1 MIGLV
6 RELLAPPL
14 QFRDRN
20 LAGVSGADRVNQER
34 GPRKASFAKVD
45 GSWKLVQP
53 VEAEA
58 EQTDLEEFLNGLSHL
73 RADELVADKPA
84 DPKAYGL
91 DKPQARWRILAG
103 EKVLLDLLIGNLETS
118 KEHRKEGPRCYAK
131 LATSSL
137 VFLLNPPLTSRVLG
151 EYRSRTI
158 WAPLDAS
165 QIERLSYGYLQ
176 NPFVLDKREN
186 DWHVAGKPESKVK
199 AEAVKD
205 TLDALAGLKAARYVQ
220 DASADRKLYGLEPP
234 QLTLE
239 IQTPAG
245 KRILQIGRPEGE
257 SRRFYARV
265 AENEQSP
272 VFVLSEADAERIVRP
287 RMAFLHGSSAT
298 AKDKP

>member
-1 MIGLV
+1 
-6 RELLAPPL
+6 
-14 QFRDRN
+14 
-20 LAGVSGADRVNQER
+20 
-34 GPRKASFAKVD
+34 VD
-45 GSWKLVQP
+45 GSWKLTQP
-53 VEAEA
+53 IEAEA
-58 EQTDLEEFLNGLSHL
+58 EQADLEEFLNGLSHL

-84 DPKAYGL
+84 DLKAYGL

-103 EKVLLDLLIGNLETS
+103 EKVLLDLLIGNLETGKEHS
-118 KEHRKEGPRCYAK
+118 KEGSRCYAK
-131 LATSSL
+131 LANGSL

-176 NPFVLDKREN
+176 NPFVLDRREN
-186 DWHVAGKPESKVK
+186 EWHVAGKPESKVK

-220 DASADRKLYGLEPP
+220 DTSADRKLYGLEPP

-265 AENEQSP
+265 AESEQSP
-272 VFVLSEADAERIVRP
+272 VFVISEADAGRIVRP
-287 RMAFLHGSSAT
+287 LMAFLHGSSAT